1 MLRDNALDAPVLNG
15 VYKILVCFFDAPKT
29 PPSTKALSDL
39 AASLGRVSAEF

>member
-1 MLRDNALDAPVLNG
+1 MLRDDDLDAPVLNG
-15 VYKILVCFFDAPKT
+15 VYNTLVFFDAPKT